1 MTASQFPP
9 ASIGIIGG
17 MGPWVDPLLLRKIL
31 QYQVTLG
38 MRRDQEAIPLL
49 LAQFAGLIE
58 DRTEFLTGASA
69 QNPAIEAARI
79 GRMLATNGACV
90 LGVPC
95 NTFHAV
101 PIFTRFREELADLTS
116 VHLVHM
122 IQATLRDIPP
132 GLRRVGILSSNGTYL
147 HRIYSGPVSAS
158 GLEAI
163 TLPYEAPGGLAP
175 SQNDV
180 HQAICHP
187 EWGIKSGR
195 ESQAGYP
202 AAKAVLKAAAERLQ
216 ELGAETVILGCTEI
230 PLALEQSD
238 VPDLPLDDPLD
249 SLARALVD
257 AYRSTAAWPPATGL
271 PSPR

>member
-1 MTASQFPP
+1 
-9 ASIGIIGG
+9 

-79 GRMLATNGACV
+79 GRMLAANGACV

-95 NTFHAV
+95 NTFHAA
-101 PIFTRFREELADLTS
+101 PIFTRFEQELAPIRI
-116 VHLVHM
+116 VHM

-180 HQAICHP
+180 HQAICNP

-195 ESQAGYP
+195 ESQTGYP

-230 PLALEQSD
+230 PLALQQSD

-249 SLARALVD
+249 SLTRALVD
-257 AYRSTAAWPPATGL
+257 AFRSTAAWLPAREL